1 MIRFEE
7 TAISMLLTCIVGM
20 LMVEQFEMAYS
31 DMDGTAFA
39 KGGAFLLAAVGLF
52 IYVCSDRRIEA
63 LNEAR

>member
-1 MIRFEE
+1 
-7 TAISMLLTCIVGM
+7 MLLTCIVGM
-20 LMVEQFEMAYS
+20 LMAEQFEMAYS

-52 IYVCSDRRIEA
+52 IYVCSDRKIEA